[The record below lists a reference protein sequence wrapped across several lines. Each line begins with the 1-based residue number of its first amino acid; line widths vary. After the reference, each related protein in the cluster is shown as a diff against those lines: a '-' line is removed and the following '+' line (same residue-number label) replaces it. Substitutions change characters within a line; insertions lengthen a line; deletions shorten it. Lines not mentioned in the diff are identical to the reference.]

1 MIAIGS
7 DHAGYE
13 AKEKVKK
20 HLESL
25 GVSFKDFG
33 THSEKSCDYPL
44 IAKDVALSVKSGES
58 EKGIL
63 ICGSGIGMSIAANK
77 VKGAYAALLT
87 DVYSAQRSVLS
98 NNANIACMGAFT
110 IGGKLAEE
118 LLKTF
123 LGLSFDPSS
132 SSAPKVARYHA
143 YDEAR

>member
-20 HLESL
+20 YLESL

-77 VKGAYAALLT
+77 FSGIRAALCENEEASKL
-87 DVYSAQRSVLS
+87 SRSH
-98 NNANIACMGAFT
+98 NDANIVCIGARTTDF
-110 IGGKLAEE
+110 EE
-118 LLKTF
+118 IKKIVNAF
-123 LGLSFDPSS
+123 LETSF
-132 SSAPKVARYHA
+132 
-143 YDEAR
+143 EAGRHQRRLEQITEIENS

>member
-33 THSEKSCDYPL
+33 THSKESCDYPL
-44 IAKDVALSVKSGES
+44 IAKAVSLSVKSGES

-77 VKGAYAALLT
+77 FSGIRAALCKNEET
-87 DVYSAQRSVLS
+87 SKLS
-98 NNANIACMGAFT
+98 RAHNNANIVCIGARTTDF
-110 IGGKLAEE
+110 EE
-118 LLKTF
+118 IKKIVSAF
-123 LGLSFDPSS
+123 LETSFESGRHQRRLEQITEIENS
-132 SSAPKVARYHA
+132 
-143 YDEAR
+143 

>member
-7 DHAGYE
+7 DHAGYQ

-25 GVSFKDFG
+25 EISFKDFG

-77 VKGAYAALLT
+77 FSGIRAALCENEEASKL
-87 DVYSAQRSVLS
+87 SRSH
-98 NNANIACMGAFT
+98 NDANIVCIGARTTDF
-110 IGGKLAEE
+110 EE
-118 LLKTF
+118 IKKIVNAF
-123 LGLSFDPSS
+123 LETSF
-132 SSAPKVARYHA
+132 
-143 YDEAR
+143 EAGRHQRRLEQITEIENS

>member
-33 THSEKSCDYPL
+33 THSGESCDYPL
-44 IAKDVALSVKSGES
+44 IAKAVSLSVKSGES

-77 VKGAYAALLT
+77 FSGIRAALCKNEET
-87 DVYSAQRSVLS
+87 SKLS
-98 NNANIACMGAFT
+98 RAHNNANIVCIGARTTDF
-110 IGGKLAEE
+110 EE
-118 LLKTF
+118 IKKIVNAF
-123 LGLSFDPSS
+123 LETSF
-132 SSAPKVARYHA
+132 
-143 YDEAR
+143 EAGRHQRRLEQITEIENS

>member
-33 THSEKSCDYPL
+33 TYSEESCDYPL
-44 IAKDVALSVKSGES
+44 IAKAVSLSVKSGES

-77 VKGAYAALLT
+77 FSGIRAALCKNEET
-87 DVYSAQRSVLS
+87 SKLS
-98 NNANIACMGAFT
+98 RAHNNANIVCIGARTTDF
-110 IGGKLAEE
+110 EE
-118 LLKTF
+118 IKKIVSAF
-123 LGLSFDPSS
+123 LETSFESGRHQRRLEQITEIENS
-132 SSAPKVARYHA
+132 
-143 YDEAR
+143 

>member
-44 IAKDVALSVKSGES
+44 IAKAVSLSVKSGES

-77 VKGAYAALLT
+77 ISGIRAALCKDEET
-87 DVYSAQRSVLS
+87 SKLS
-98 NNANIACMGAFT
+98 RAHNNANIVCIGART
-110 IGGKLAEE
+110 TDLEE
-118 LLKTF
+118 IKKIVNAF
-123 LGLSFDPSS
+123 LETSF
-132 SSAPKVARYHA
+132 
-143 YDEAR
+143 EAGRHQRRLEQITEIENS

>member
-33 THSEKSCDYPL
+33 TNSEESCDYPL
-44 IAKDVALSVKSGES
+44 IAKAVSLSVKSGES

-63 ICGSGIGMSIAANK
+63 ICGSGIGMSIASNK
-77 VKGAYAALLT
+77 FSGIRAALCK
-87 DVYSAQRSVLS
+87 DEEASRLS
-98 NNANIACMGAFT
+98 RAHNNANIVCIGARTTDF
-110 IGGKLAEE
+110 EE
-118 LLKTF
+118 IKKIVDAF
-123 LGLSFDPSS
+123 LETSF
-132 SSAPKVARYHA
+132 
-143 YDEAR
+143 EAGRHQRRLEQITEIENS

>member
-44 IAKDVALSVKSGES
+44 IAKAVSLSVKSGES

-77 VKGAYAALLT
+77 ISGIRAALCKNEET
-87 DVYSAQRSVLS
+87 SKLS
-98 NNANIACMGAFT
+98 RAHNNANIVCIGARTTDF
-110 IGGKLAEE
+110 EE
-118 LLKTF
+118 IKKIVNAF
-123 LGLSFDPSS
+123 LETSF
-132 SSAPKVARYHA
+132 
-143 YDEAR
+143 EAGRHQRRLEQITEIENS

>member
-7 DHAGYE
+7 DHAGYQ

-77 VKGAYAALLT
+77 FSGIRAALCK
-87 DVYSAQRSVLS
+87 DEEASKLS
-98 NNANIACMGAFT
+98 RAHNNANIVCIGARTTDF
-110 IGGKLAEE
+110 EE
-118 LLKTF
+118 IKKIVSAF
-123 LGLSFDPSS
+123 LETSF
-132 SSAPKVARYHA
+132 
-143 YDEAR
+143 EAGRHQRRLEQITEIENS

>member
-20 HLESL
+20 YLESL

-77 VKGAYAALLT
+77 FSGIRAALCKNEEASKL
-87 DVYSAQRSVLS
+87 SRSH
-98 NNANIACMGAFT
+98 NDANIVCIGARTTDF
-110 IGGKLAEE
+110 EE
-118 LLKTF
+118 IKKIVNAF
-123 LGLSFDPSS
+123 LETSF
-132 SSAPKVARYHA
+132 
-143 YDEAR
+143 EAGRHQRRLEQITEIENS